1 MELEYLDGSNAQIY
15 TFLDTKQDKLYAM
28 KYIDKE
34 RKKSE
39 FDFNPKEFDQEVKI
53 LEIIKKNNIENIIA
67 KQIYNDRDNV
77 CIWLEQGQCNLEKFS
92 LERVRTKD
100 FWHQDELLNLTL

>member
-28 KYIDKE
+28 KYIVKE
-34 RKKSE
+34 KKKSE
-39 FDFNPKEFDQEVKI
+39 LDFNPKEFNQEVRI
-53 LEIIKKNNIENIIA
+53 LEIIKKYNIENIIA
-67 KQIYNDRDNV
+67 KQIYNNRDNV

-92 LERVRTKD
+92 LERVSTKD